1 MSTVQYTSLRTN
13 QGFLLSS
20 IIGVDVPAQL
30 VMSLRLDD
38 EGNPKVFPSAKDGM
52 PRALL
57 ASPETGA
64 YAYVSEAILSK
75 LQFDDNGYTV
85 IDVVKTPDAKA
96 VKPTRTFSVGG
107 VK

>member
-1 MSTVQYTSLRTN
+1 MSTQYTSLRTN

-38 EGNPKVFPSAKDGM
+38 EGNPKVFPSAKDGT

-64 YAYVSEAILSK
+64 YAYISEAVLSK
-75 LQFDDNGYTV
+75 LQFDNNGYVV
-85 IDVVKTPDAKA
+85 IDVVKTPD
-96 VKPTRTFSVGG
+96 VKSVVPARTFSVGG
-107 VK
+107 VR

>member
-1 MSTVQYTSLRTN
+1 MSTQYTSLRTN

-38 EGNPKVFPSAKDGM
+38 EGNPKVFPSAKDGT

-64 YAYVSEAILSK
+64 YAYISEAILSK
-75 LQFDDNGYTV
+75 LQFDANGYVV
-85 IDVVKTPDAKA
+85 IDVVKTPD
-96 VKPTRTFSVGG
+96 VKSVVPTRAFSVGG
-107 VK
+107 VR